1 MDRDIVIVGAGHNG
15 LVAAFYL
22 ARAGFTVEI
31 VEARGII
38 GGACTTQELIPGYR
52 FSPCAHWVGWWRPK
66 VIEDMQLL
74 QRGIE
79 VTGTELQARILPGNR
94 PFVHWSDDARFQAEI
109 ARFSRADASAWP
121 RWKQFWTTAREI
133 IGPYLLSYPPTLA
146 ELLERARVLGAEDLF
161 TTVLTTSLAELA
173 DRFFESD
180 TLRGIFSAPH
190 DLGSVYDR
198 GTGLAMALAAAM
210 SGYSETGARL
220 PSGYIR
226 GGMGRL
232 TEVMADIV
240 REQGVSIRTNCPVQ
254 RILVENG
261 KAAGVELSD
270 GERIGARIVI
280 SNADPKRT
288 FLRLIDP
295 DVLSS
300 AFLAKIHS
308 LRTDIAPLK
317 FLCALSELPEY
328 FAFPGSDLPA
338 RGPLIINPD
347 RAYHERAWDDARHG
361 RLPEAPIMSINLPS
375 VWDQTLA
382 PPGRHTAS
390 FWILFAPVHLAEGTW
405 PERRD
410 EMAERLLTQLDKYSP
425 NFRQAL
431 VDYVLLTP
439 WDLEQDVLLTDGNIH
454 HVDITPSQMFWQRP
468 IPELARYRAPIAGL
482 FLCGAG
488 QHPYGEV
495 SGAPG
500 HNAAHAILEDLGVME
515 PGSWEQR
522 FVV

>member
-1 MDRDIVIVGAGHNG
+1 
-15 LVAAFYL
+15 
-22 ARAGFTVEI
+22 
-31 VEARGII
+31 
-38 GGACTTQELIPGYR
+38 
-52 FSPCAHWVGWWRPK
+52 
-66 VIEDMQLL
+66 MQLL

-79 VTGTELQARILPGNR
+79 VIEPELRIRILPGNR
-94 PFVHWSDDARFQAEI
+94 PFVQWADDARFADEI
-109 ARFSRADASAWP
+109 ARFSRADAEAWL
-121 RWKQFWTTAREI
+121 RWKHFWATTREI
-133 IGPYLLSYPPTLA
+133 IGPYLLSYPPTLG
-146 ELLERARVLGAEDLF
+146 ELLERARALQAEDVF

-180 TLRGIFSAPH
+180 TMRGNFSVPH

-198 GTGLAMALAAAM
+198 GTGLATALAAAM
-210 SGYSETGARL
+210 SGYSETGASL
-220 PSGYIR
+220 PSGYVR

-240 REQGVSIRTNCPVQ
+240 REQGVSIRTSAPVQ

-261 KAAGVELSD
+261 KATGVELAD
-270 GERIGARIVI
+270 GERLEARIVI

-295 DVLSS
+295 AVLSPE
-300 AFLAKIHS
+300 FLGRIRG
-308 LRTDIAPLK
+308 LRTDVAPLK

-328 FAFPGSDLPA
+328 FAFPGSDLPT

-361 RLPEAPIMSINLPS
+361 RLPEAPIMSINMPS
-375 VWDQTLA
+375 VWDQTIA
-382 PPGRHTAS
+382 PRGCHTAS
-390 FWILFAPVHLAEGTW
+390 FWILFAPVHLAEGIW

-425 NFRQAL
+425 NFRRAI

-468 IPELARYRAPIAGL
+468 LPELARYRAPIAGL

-500 HNAAHAILEDLGVME
+500 HNAAHAILEDLGVIE

-522 FVV
+522 FVM